1 VEMISYAR
9 CLCTTCQTTRCI
21 ASQGTTTVLRPF
33 YIQNRNTDKAKDREQ
48 LNEGHWSGYLF

>member
-1 VEMISYAR
+1 MISYAR